1 MSQTTAFHQKS
12 IFRGMFKNTL
22 QKNIISLNERMKTNQ
37 PLELTNEMC
46 QNQDSLCMNLQ
57 NLQVQVIKMN
67 DQQF

>member
-1 MSQTTAFHQKS
+1 MSQTTAFPLKL

-22 QKNIISLNERMKTNQ
+22 QKSIILLNEKMKTNQ
-37 PLELTNEMC
+37 RLELTNEMC